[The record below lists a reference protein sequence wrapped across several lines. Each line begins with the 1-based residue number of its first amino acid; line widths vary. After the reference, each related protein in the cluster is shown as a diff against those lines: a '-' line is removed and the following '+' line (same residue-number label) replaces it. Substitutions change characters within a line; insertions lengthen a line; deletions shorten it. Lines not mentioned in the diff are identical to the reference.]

1 MARAT
6 LSFLLP
12 DEAEEF
18 SAALQG
24 GRARTVLWSFDQY
37 LRNRVKYEQLEP
49 AVHDALKH
57 ARAELHSMLAEHRV
71 TLDE

>member
-1 MARAT
+1 LAKAT

-24 GRARTVLWSFDQY
+24 GRARLVLWLFDQY
-37 LRNRVKYEQLEP
+37 LRNRVKHEELEP
-49 AVHDALKH
+49 AVHDAIEQ
-57 ARAELHSMLAEHRV
+57 ARAELHSMLAENRV
-71 TLDE
+71 SLDE

>member
-1 MARAT
+1 V
-6 LSFLLP
+6 
-12 DEAEEF
+12 
-18 SAALQG
+18 QG
-24 GRARTVLWSFDQY
+24 SRARLVLWSFDQY

-49 AVHDALKH
+49 AVHDALEH

>member
-6 LSFLLP
+6 LSFVLP

-24 GRARTVLWSFDQY
+24 GRARLALWSFDQY
-37 LRNRVKYEQLEP
+37 LRNRVKHEELEP
-49 AVHDALKH
+49 AVHDALEH

>member
-1 MARAT
+1 M
-6 LSFLLP
+6 LP

-18 SAALQG
+18 SAAMQG
-24 GRARTVLWSFDQY
+24 GRARLALWSFDQY
-37 LRNRVKYEQLEP
+37 LRNRLKYEQLEP
-49 AVHDALKH
+49 AVHDALEH